1 MVNTKQSE
9 ILLADKTIDGCV
21 IAKVVDKGLTAA
33 QHDLG
38 RSWMVRIGD
47 HHHVVQ
53 SSGFRL
59 SFIFYVAFNVG
70 FFIVLGFLFLV
81 YYFDASFL
89 SQRHVLPVRATFF
102 N

>member
-1 MVNTKQSE
+1 MVFFLKMVNTKQSE

-53 SSGFRL
+53 SSGLRL
-59 SFIFYVAFNVG
+59 SFIFYGCF
-70 FFIVLGFLFLV
+70 
-81 YYFDASFL
+81 
-89 SQRHVLPVRATFF
+89 
-102 N
+102 